1 MLRNK
6 SFAVLSSLLIAV
18 FALSGCSSSGLE
30 AKVPSVVEQ
39 TPDESKTIFDE
50 GCDKFR
56 NGELTHS
63 HLDIYEPLLQ
73 DICQDFQMDYELVSV
88 QTSPGA
94 DKESVDLYVNNYVFG
109 LSYWDRYVP
118 GGLKPLAMY
127 ILMEDE
133 KEWWMTALT
142 DVLKIEPEWFGPT
155 DGGGHC
161 YAAEAEAFCPKAYY
175 ALDGE
180 TKGDQN
186 VLATML
192 GSKLEW
198 TTFRKVTPIHEA
210 THQFHSTTGLGN
222 WRYWYVEGQA
232 TYFELASSVLV
243 SDLGATNWR
252 EELASQTMN
261 QDEKKFNAKTPAET
275 FKYMKMCENGG
286 NCNGFS
292 YFGGSLAHELLVTSF
307 GIDKYMDFNLAIAN
321 RLPDYFWRGMND
333 ADRKTGIK
341 GFEKTFQE
349 FFGTEI
355 EDWERNSLAP
365 FVLDVYQCEV
375 LRQKCS

>member
-1 MLRNK
+1 
-6 SFAVLSSLLIAV
+6 
-18 FALSGCSSSGLE
+18 
-30 AKVPSVVEQ
+30 
-39 TPDESKTIFDE
+39 
-50 GCDKFR
+50 
-56 NGELTHS
+56 
-63 HLDIYEPLLQ
+63 
-73 DICQDFQMDYELVSV
+73 MDYELVSV
-88 QTSPGA
+88 QTSPGVGQ
-94 DKESVDLYVNNYVFG
+94 ESVELYVNNYVFG
-109 LSYWDRYVP
+109 LSYWNRYVS

-133 KEWWMTALT
+133 KEWWKSSLS

-180 TKGDQN
+180 TKGVQN

-261 QDEKKFNAKTPAET
+261 QDEKKFNAKTAAET

-292 YFGGSLAHELLVTSF
+292 YFGGSLAHELLVNSF
-307 GIDKYMDFNLAIAN
+307 GIEKYMDFNLAIAD
-321 RLPDYFWRGMND
+321 RLPDYFWKGMKETE
-333 ADRKTGIK
+333 RKAGIK
-341 GFEKTFQE
+341 GFGEAFKE

-355 EDWERNSLAP
+355 EEWERTSLAP
-365 FVLDVYQCEV
+365 YVLEVYQCEV
-375 LRQKCS
+375 LQKKCS